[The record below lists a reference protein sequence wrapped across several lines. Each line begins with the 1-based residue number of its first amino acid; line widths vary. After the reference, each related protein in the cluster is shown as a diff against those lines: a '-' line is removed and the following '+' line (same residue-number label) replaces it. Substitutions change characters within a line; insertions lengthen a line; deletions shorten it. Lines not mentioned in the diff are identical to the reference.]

1 MVLANWW
8 AAQTL
13 GLEISHTFFVRGH
26 SENEADT
33 IHSLI
38 EKNSRHMRVFTTAQW
53 AFLIS
58 TAKVD
63 KPHFE
68 VTEMVTENFR
78 DFKAAT
84 KDVINMDIDTN
95 KENVRYT
102 EIRRYSVKKDDP
114 NIYIQYS
121 LAGDP
126 VKMNLFK
133 KGRKDAPFEVP
144 TVKNAYR
151 KPLPINID
159 KKKDLLWMCAEG
171 IIPTSHHPFYE
182 GLGETMGAD
191 LPISDYEDETD
202 SEDDC

>member
-1 MVLANWW
+1 MTELKNKGFESVHLLSDSCGGQNRNRPMVLANWW

-53 AFLIS
+53 AFIIS

-84 KDVINMDIDTN
+84 
-95 KENVRYT
+95 
-102 EIRRYSVKKDDP
+102 
-114 NIYIQYS
+114 
-121 LAGDP
+121 
-126 VKMNLFK
+126 
-133 KGRKDAPFEVP
+133 
-144 TVKNAYR
+144 
-151 KPLPINID
+151 
-159 KKKDLLWMCAEG
+159 
-171 IIPTSHHPFYE
+171 
-182 GLGETMGAD
+182 
-191 LPISDYEDETD
+191 
-202 SEDDC
+202 